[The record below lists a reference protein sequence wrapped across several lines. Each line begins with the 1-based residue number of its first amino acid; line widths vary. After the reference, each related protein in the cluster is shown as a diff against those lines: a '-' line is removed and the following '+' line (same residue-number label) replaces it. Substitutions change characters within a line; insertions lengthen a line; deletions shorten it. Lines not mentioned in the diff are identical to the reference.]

1 MATPSY
7 DVVVIG
13 SGPGGYETAIRAT
26 QLGLKTAIIEMNKLG
41 GVCLNIGCIPTKA
54 LLKSAEVMAQMSHLA
69 DYGIGFGG
77 DGAAPSAEADFAAV
91 VKRSRGVADKM
102 NKGVGFLMKKNKID
116 VIMGKATLKGGGK
129 IAVEPSETIDGE
141 TVGEKQ
147 EVTAKHIIIATGAR
161 AREIPPLP
169 IDGKKVISY
178 KEAMLQTEKPKT
190 MLIVGAGAI
199 GVEFAYVYHH
209 MGTEVTI
216 VEVLD
221 RLVPV
226 EDADVSK
233 ELERAYKKMGV
244 KVMTGVQLQ
253 SVNTKGKKV
262 KATLT
267 TKKGEETLEFDQVL
281 SAVGVAGNVEGIGLD
296 EVGVAYERGAITVD
310 EYYRTNVPGI
320 YAIGDVVGAPW
331 LAHVA
336 SHEGI
341 ICVEHIAYTEEKFDH
356 KPHPVDY
363 NNVPGCT
370 YCQPQIGSVGYTEVA
385 AKEAGYEVK
394 VGKFPFSASGKA
406 AAIGDTTGFVKVI
419 YDAKYGEWLGCH
431 IIGHEATE
439 MIAEAV
445 TARTLETTAHE
456 VMEAM
461 HPHPTLS
468 EAVMEATRAAYDMSI
483 NI

>member
-26 QLGLKTAIIEMNKLG
+26 QLGFKTAIVEKNKLG

-54 LLKSAEVMAQMSHLA
+54 LLKSAEVMSQTKHLG
-69 DYGIGFGG
+69 DYGLSLG
-77 DGAAPSAEADFAAV
+77 DGASVEADFAAV

-116 VIMGKATLKGGGK
+116 VVMGKATLKGGGK
-129 IAVEPSETIDGE
+129 IAIEPSETMDGE
-141 TVGEKQ
+141 TVGEKG
-147 EVTAKHIIIATGAR
+147 EITAGHIIVATGAR

-169 IDGKKVISY
+169 VDGKKVIDY
-178 KEAMLQTEKPKT
+178 KQAMLQTEKPGS
-190 MLIVGAGAI
+190 LLVVGAGAI

-216 VEVLD
+216 VEVQD

-226 EDADVSK
+226 EDKDTSK

-244 KVMTGVQLQ
+244 KLMTGVQLKE
-253 SVNTKGKKV
+253 VNTKGKKV
-262 KATLT
+262 KATIT
-267 TKKGEETLEFDQVL
+267 TKKGDETLEFDQVL
-281 SAVGVAGNVEGIGLD
+281 SAVGVVGNVEGIGLD
-296 EVGVAYERGAITVD
+296 EVGVEYERGAIKVD
-310 EYYRTNVPGI
+310 EFYRTNVPGI

-341 ICVEHIAYTEEKFDH
+341 ICVENIAYAEEKHDT

-370 YCQPQIGSVGYTEVA
+370 YCQPQIASVGYTEEA

-394 VGKFPFSASGKA
+394 VGKFPFTASGKA
-406 AAIGDTTGFVKVI
+406 AAIGDTSGFVKVI
-419 YDAKYGEWLGCH
+419 FDAKYGEWLGCH
-431 IIGHEATE
+431 IVGHDATE

-468 EAVMEATRAAYDMSI
+468 EAVLEATRAAYGIPI